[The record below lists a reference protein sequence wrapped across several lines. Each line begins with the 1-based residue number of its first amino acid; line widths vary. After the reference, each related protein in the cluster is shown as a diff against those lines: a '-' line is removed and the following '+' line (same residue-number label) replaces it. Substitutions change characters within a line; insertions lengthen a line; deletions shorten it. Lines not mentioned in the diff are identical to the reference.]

1 MTTFHPEASNVMLE
15 LLPRLEEWKKN
26 GMIVYLLLLCL
37 YYILLLGDFQDRARL
52 VRGGRLQATVNT
64 AETLGSLDLLQD
76 EVKKRLSHL
85 LRTRVLRGFPINIPF
100 TDVDEILTQVRH
112 IMHFLYSL

>member
-1 MTTFHPEASNVMLE
+1 ME
-15 LLPRLEEWKKN
+15 EEW
-26 GMIVYLLLLCL
+26 YDSLLVATCA
-37 YYILLLGDFQDRARL
+37 YIIILLLGDFQDRARL

-64 AETLGSLDLLQD
+64 AETAGSLDLLQD

-100 TDVDEILTQVRH
+100 TDVDEILTQVRLFPWTFS
-112 IMHFLYSL
+112 ILRK